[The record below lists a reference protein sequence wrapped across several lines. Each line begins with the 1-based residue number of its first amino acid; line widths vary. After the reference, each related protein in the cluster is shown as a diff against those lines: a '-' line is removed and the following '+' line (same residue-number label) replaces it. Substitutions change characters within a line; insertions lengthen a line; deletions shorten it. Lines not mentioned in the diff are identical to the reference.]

1 MTVLLCLPLPNNVQ
15 IKIPPKLNW
24 DQSNHSWILWYEQSW
39 YISCP
44 VFIALF
50 SPLLLLFNPNKVC
63 KLSYHAFSGVFSL
76 HLALLLFM
84 CSAGRLLF
92 WQIFHEFLQVRI
104 SEEVDQVIKGLDLAC
119 SPTDPCRTRMCIGV
133 GSACLQLSFLSRE
146 TSSCLVKFTLHFL
159 FVSRAIHSTP
169 G

>member
-1 MTVLLCLPLPNNVQ
+1 MNFTRKNKNSIIHVVWFCCSKWKNVTTLKEDPCFLPLRYGTRFIEFWSDNVSFFMTVLLCLPLPNNVQ

-24 DQSNHSWILWYEQSW
+24 DLSLHSSTLWYKQSW

-63 KLSYHAFSGVFSL
+63 KLSYHAFSDVFSL
-76 HLALLLFM
+76 HLALLLFI

-92 WQIFHEFLQVRI
+92 WQIFMNSYK
-104 SEEVDQVIKGLDLAC
+104 SEYQRRLIRL
-119 SPTDPCRTRMCIGV
+119 
-133 GSACLQLSFLSRE
+133 
-146 TSSCLVKFTLHFL
+146 
-159 FVSRAIHSTP
+159 
-169 G
+169 